1 MSAVPAVSVKG
12 LQNEPVVTPLIARAW
27 RAKLACT
34 LAILGY
40 YAAGYF
46 VLNRIPFE
54 EYHDVP
60 AVPVIDD
67 LPLIPWTILVYNSV
81 FVLGALGIWML
92 PDARTVQRYFVS
104 VVVAYTINYLF
115 FALIP
120 TRIHRAPLPEDDGF
134 FLWAMARIRDIDKP
148 YTCFPSLHMTNS
160 GLVVIA
166 LWRTKLGPW
175 FLLWTLAIAV
185 STLTTDQH
193 LFLDLPAGILV
204 ALVGHA
210 VGRRVVPEAA
220 SA

>member
-1 MSAVPAVSVKG
+1 VPTANVKSPEG
-12 LQNEPVVTPLIARAW
+12 KPVVTPLIARAW
-27 RAKLACT
+27 RAKLACS

-40 YAAGYF
+40 YGAGYF
-46 VLNRIPFE
+46 VLNRIPFG

-81 FVLGALGIWML
+81 FVLGALGIWLL

-104 VVVAYTINYLF
+104 AMIAYTINYLF
-115 FALIP
+115 FAFFP
-120 TRIHRAPLPEDDGF
+120 TRIHRAPLPKDDGL
-134 FLWAMARIRDIDKP
+134 FLWAMERIREIDKP
-148 YTCFPSLHMTNS
+148 YTCFPSLHMTNC

-166 LWRTKLGPW
+166 LWKTKLGPW

-193 LFLDLPAGILV
+193 LVLDLPAGIVV

-210 VGRRVVPEAA
+210 VARRVVPDPPNG
-220 SA
+220 